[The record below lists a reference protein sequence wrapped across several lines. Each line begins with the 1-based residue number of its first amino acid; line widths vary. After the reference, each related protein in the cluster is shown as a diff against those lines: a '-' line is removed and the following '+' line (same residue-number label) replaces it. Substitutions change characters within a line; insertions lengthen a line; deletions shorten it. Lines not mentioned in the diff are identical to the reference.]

1 MARGGKAKSGG
12 KRRGTGAHPY
22 GRARRKKERP
32 AAPGNGAGGAG
43 PESAEGGAG
52 GAGRAEELVAAA
64 LCAVHADDRGA
75 FDASLAVLA
84 DTERPERAAAASR
97 ALVSCLTSR
106 LARAWRLGW
115 QPAEAV
121 RQASR
126 GLGGTAAAICAD
138 MVVAEHRAH
147 PAASLDP
154 RWAEQLGALGE
165 GEWWPG
171 DAEYLAGLTARH
183 GLLRLEAVE
192 TALRLAALL
201 EAVPPLEPLLPRPGE
216 PAAPAPA
223 SAAAPPQGAAPRDAA
238 RLAKIRAL
246 LAKAES
252 TEFPDEAEA
261 LSARAQELIAR
272 HSIDAA
278 LLAAEPAGGSSP
290 AAGGR
295 RIPVDAPYEQH
306 KASLLHV
313 VAEANHCRAVWHDDL
328 GLCTVVGHPDDVAG
342 VELLFTSL
350 LVQADTAMRVS
361 GSARDRSGRAAD
373 RNYRASFL
381 IAFTDRIAD
390 RLDRA
395 AAEAEQA
402 HTGRDLVPVFAARKE
417 QVDAAVEAM
426 FAGLTTTRLR
436 VPTDADGWNAGR
448 TAADTASLRDR
459 EELR

>member
-1 MARGGKAKSGG
+1 MGRGGKAKNGG

-22 GRARRKKERP
+22 RRARTKKERP
-32 AAPGNGAGGAG
+32 AAPPERGPAGSGREAAESGAGGA
-43 PESAEGGAG
+43 E
-52 GAGRAEELVAAA
+52 RAAELVAAA
-64 LCAVHADDRGA
+64 LCAAHAEDRDA
-75 FDASLAVLA
+75 FDGALAALA
-84 DTERPERAAAASR
+84 DAERPEWAAAASR

-121 RQASR
+121 RQAAR
-126 GLGGTAAAICAD
+126 GLDGTAAEICAD
-138 MVVAEHRAH
+138 MVAAEHRAR

-154 RWAEQLGALGE
+154 RWADQLAALGE
-165 GEWWPG
+165 GTWWRD
-171 DAEYLAGLTARH
+171 DADYLSGITARH
-183 GLLRLEAVE
+183 GLLRLEAAE

-201 EAVPPLEPLLPRPGE
+201 ESVPPLEPLLPRPGE
-216 PAAPAPA
+216 PPAAPAPA
-223 SAAAPPQGAAPRDAA
+223 ESAAADPAKLA
-238 RLAKIRAL
+238 RVRAL

-278 LLAAEPAGGSSP
+278 LLAADPDGGAAP

-373 RNYRASFL
+373 RHYRASFL

-426 FAGLTTTRLR
+426 FATLTTTRLR
-436 VPTDADGWNAGR
+436 APTDADGWNAGR
-448 TAADTASLRDR
+448 TAADTAALHGR
-459 EELR
+459 EELG

>member
-1 MARGGKAKSGG
+1 MGRGSGKAKGGG
-12 KRRGTGAHPY
+12 KRRGTGTHPY
-22 GRARRKKERP
+22 RRARSGKERP
-32 AAPGNGAGGAG
+32 AEPRNGAAGTGPEAAESGAGGA
-43 PESAEGGAG
+43 E
-52 GAGRAEELVAAA
+52 RAAELVAAA

-84 DTERPERAAAASR
+84 DTERPEWAAAASR

-126 GLGGTAAAICAD
+126 GLDGTAAAICAD
-138 MVVAEHRAH
+138 MVAAEHRAH

-165 GEWWPG
+165 GEWWHE
-171 DAEYLAGLTARH
+171 DAGYLAGLTARH

-192 TALRLAALL
+192 AALRLAALL

-223 SAAAPPQGAAPRDAA
+223 PAAAPGDAA

-278 LLAAEPAGGSSP
+278 LLGAEPAGGGASP
-290 AAGGR
+290 AASGR

-350 LVQADTAMRVS
+350 LVQAGTAMRVS
-361 GSARDRSGRAAD
+361 GAARDRSGRAAD

-395 AAEAEQA
+395 AADAEQA

-436 VPTDADGWNAGR
+436 APTDADGWNAGR
-448 TAADTASLRDR
+448 TAADTATLSGR